1 MKLTIGTKIRELRR
15 RDSRTQEDL
24 ASALGVTAQAVSRW
38 ESGGSYP
45 DMEIVPSIANFF
57 GVSIDELF
65 GYHGERDAKIDAIL
79 AKIASFN
86 LKHDGDDG
94 WVDECTAIL
103 REGLAEF
110 PGNERLLITLAETL
124 WEAGWRRHGD
134 WIGYDENGRIQYC
147 YDREKKNPYWAE
159 AGKICL
165 QLTEN
170 SGNHDIY
177 HRAIAVLV
185 PLYRNYGEYDRA
197 AAYAERMPE
206 LNQCREY
213 LLSEATDGIEEAG
226 YIGEF
231 LLKSAKEFSEQMVFG
246 LITDLSNFGG
256 SLPVEKVKGAIAL
269 FDLIREDGNFG
280 AYHDFVLRLYLYLS
294 RLQWENG
301 EHDDAFASLDAALHH
316 ARAYEAFADGE
327 EHRLTAP
334 LVRYVNSRAEPI
346 RDLVKNLPDEWPF
359 WCNPYYREIKA
370 EMEADPRWT
379 EWVSRCKK

>member
-65 GYHGERDAKIDAIL
+65 GYHGEREAKIDAIL

-170 SGNHDIY
+170 SGSHDIY

-197 AAYAERMPE
+197 VAYAERMPE

-269 FDLIREDGNFG
+269 FDLICEDGNFG
-280 AYHDFVLRLYLYLS
+280 AYHDFVLRL
-294 RLQWENG
+294 
-301 EHDDAFASLDAALHH
+301 
-316 ARAYEAFADGE
+316 
-327 EHRLTAP
+327 
-334 LVRYVNSRAEPI
+334 
-346 RDLVKNLPDEWPF
+346 
-359 WCNPYYREIKA
+359 
-370 EMEADPRWT
+370 
-379 EWVSRCKK
+379 